1 MDGESSVS
9 MDHRRALAFTDAEV
23 ETQPERMQLALLG
36 APKGVDG
43 GERNTRGHGGFFL
56 PKRDVEEI
64 FAALDQNGD
73 GSITQAEMIR
83 GLKQHPW
90 AASKLGM
97 PSHIRQED
105 QTRNR
110 YQLAFGSMDSDESKT
125 IELDE
130 LLAFCGHGRSQDIS
144 EMSDST

>member
-1 MDGESSVS
+1 MNRTSKEFQSAKPGRIS
-9 MDHRRALAFTDAEV
+9 
-23 ETQPERMQLALLG
+23 
-36 APKGVDG
+36 
-43 GERNTRGHGGFFL
+43 GFFL
-56 PKRDVEEI
+56 PRRDVEKI
-64 FAALDQNGD
+64 FAALDKNGD

-105 QTRNR
+105 QTRSC

-144 EMSDST
+144 EMSDSN